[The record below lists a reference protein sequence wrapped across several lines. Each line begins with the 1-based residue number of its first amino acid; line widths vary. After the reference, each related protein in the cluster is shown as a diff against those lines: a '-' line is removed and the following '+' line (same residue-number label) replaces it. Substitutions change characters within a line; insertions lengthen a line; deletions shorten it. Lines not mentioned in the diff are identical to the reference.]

1 MGITDEQ
8 FKEAARK
15 AYAAGDV
22 ATARS
27 LLARVSTQQAPMI
40 SPEERAANVQSN
52 AGVQSAID
60 AATLQGMQPPQGRGA
75 MAAIGDNLFGY
86 DDGVQSYGES
96 AAEFAAPVLNWA
108 NRAVESASLGLLGDE
123 YRAGVQSI
131 FPGANSY
138 DANLARER
146 EAEANMSMGAQ
157 LSADV
162 AGGMIPT
169 MLGVGAVNS
178 ATTLGG
184 AALRGAGFGAGA
196 GATQGWMEG
205 EGGIENRGQSGVVGA
220 LLGGAMGGAVPL
232 VGALGKQAV
241 RSVSDGLRAVRVGD
255 AVGGALNVDS
265 NTGRVLAD
273 VIGREDPRA
282 MADAL
287 NKAGP
292 GAMLGDASRSAGRA
306 LDMAMQTP
314 VPGAQTAARR
324 IDDRAGN
331 AYYGVM
337 DALVPEGGP
346 RQPSAALERGM
357 RKTARGGISELY
369 DQAYDTPI
377 NYASPEGRKIEE
389 LVGRLPSG
397 TAAKAVRQATDE
409 MIYDGMPNAQMMV
422 TIGDNGDVAFKEM
435 PNVQQLDY
443 IKRAYDDIAEDSR
456 DPITGALTSE
466 GRFASR
472 IARDI
477 REATKSAVPVYGD
490 ALADAATDTRAR
502 GAVRAGA
509 SLLRPETTVEAVLET
524 IDDATPSEMKALR
537 SGLINQ
543 IEHVIGNV
551 RAVASDQNVDAREA
565 LKLFSDLSSD
575 NTKRKL
581 QFVFGDQW
589 PMIEVKLDEAGA
601 ALGLRARTSANSGTA
616 GRQFAKEAVDAAI
629 DPGAL
634 RRGEVVKAGR
644 NLIGGVIGGSPEAI
658 ARAGSDVRSQLA
670 DVLTRQAGTPQ
681 QALSAIVKAL
691 ADNPQNLA
699 AGKTVE
705 EIVRILGLGFVP
717 AAVGSASNMMGGR

>member
-27 LLARVSTQQAPMI
+27 LLARVSTPQAPMI
-40 SPEERAANVQSN
+40 SPEERAANVKSN

-60 AATLQGMQPPQGRGA
+60 AATLQGMQPPPEQGFWSGLGSNLK
-75 MAAIGDNLFGY
+75 AADRA
-86 DDGVQSYGES
+86 VGE
-96 AAEFAAPVLNWA
+96 AIQPVSNWL
-108 NRAVESASLGLLGDE
+108 NRAVESMTLGLAGDE
-123 YRAGVQSI
+123 YRAWVQSLI
-131 FPGANSY
+131 PWGDDY
-138 DANLARER
+138 ETNLARER
-146 EAEANMSMGAQ
+146 AQEASMGTGSQ

-162 AGGMIPT
+162 VGGLIPA

-184 AALRGAGFGAGA
+184 AALRSLGLGAGA

-220 LLGGAMGGAVPL
+220 LLGGALGVAAPL

-241 RSVSDGLRAVRVGD
+241 RSISDSMRAGRVGD

-292 GAMLGDASRSAGRA
+292 GAMLGDASRSAGAA

-314 VPGAQTAARR
+314 VPGAQIAAGR

-389 LVGRLPSG
+389 LVKRLPSG

-409 MIYDGMPNAQMMV
+409 MIYDGMPNAQILATV
-422 TIGDNGDVAFKEM
+422 VDNGAVSFTQM

-466 GRFASR
+466 GRFAAK

-477 REATKSAVPVYGD
+477 REATKEAVPVYAE
-490 ALADAATDTRAR
+490 ALKSAATDTRTR
-502 GAVRAGA
+502 GAVRTGA
-509 SLLRPETTVEAVLET
+509 TLLRPDTTVESVIEAVQ
-524 IDDATPSEMKALR
+524 DATPAEMKALR

-543 IEHVIGNV
+543 IEHVTGNV

-601 ALGLRARTSANSGTA
+601 ALGLRARTASNSGTA
-616 GRQFAKEAVDAAI
+616 GRLAAKESVDAAI

-634 RRGEVVKAGR
+634 RRGEVMKAGR

-658 ARAGSDVRSQLA
+658 ARASADTRSQLA

-705 EIVRILGLGFVP
+705 EIVRILGLGSIP
-717 AAVGSASNMMGGR
+717 AAVSGATNMMGGR